1 MVRILERE
9 NLCLEND
16 TVAIGWAE
24 ARGLNDSALTLD
36 AIKARI
42 LDSYPQY
49 KSPYALGQVAG
60 IVWRFVR
67 EVREGDWIVAP
78 TRTGLNIAK
87 VTGPLLYDTNLVA
100 ADSAWRYPVKW
111 IRRDVPRDTASG
123 ALQARC
129 SSRQT
134 CVEATDLLP
143 EIERLSRLEGKP
155 NLAVAILRSEAR
167 TAIGKVLDEH
177 LTPADLEQLVLRL
190 VERSGA
196 LVEQPPKNYS
206 GKKGDVD
213 VLATFA
219 FPQYVIGYQVKKHTD
234 ASTTDEYAVQQIV
247 EAMESEHFD
256 IDIGCVVTTAQN
268 FSPAAKTLAAA
279 STVSPVRLIARDDL
293 IQWVLSVGISSLK

>member
-9 NLCLEND
+9 ELCLQND

-24 ARGLNDSALTLD
+24 ARGLNDPELTVETL
-36 AIKARI
+36 KPVI
-42 LDSYPQY
+42 LASYPQY
-49 KSPYALGQVAG
+49 QSPYALGQVAG

-67 EVREGDWIVAP
+67 EIAVGDWIVAP

-87 VTGPLLYDTNLVA
+87 VTGPLLYDNNLVT
-100 ADSAWRYPVKW
+100 ADSAWRYPVQW

-134 CVEATDLLP
+134 CVEATDLLV

-167 TAIGKVLDEH
+167 TAIGQVLDEH

-190 VERSGA
+190 AERSGA

-213 VLATFA
+213 VLATYA
-219 FPQYVIGYQVKKHTD
+219 FPSYVIGYQVKKHTD
-234 ASTTDEYAVQQIV
+234 ASMTDEYAVQQIID
-247 EAMESEHFD
+247 AMESEHFD
-256 IDIGCVVTTAQN
+256 IDIGCVVTTARD
-268 FSPAAKTLAAA
+268 FSPAAKALAAA
-279 STVSPVRLIARDDL
+279 TTVGPVRLMTRDDL
-293 IQWVLSVGISSLK
+293 VQWVLSTGISSLK